1 MLSRL
6 VSPASSVTIHAVPD
20 LDPAFALST
29 FPFLSLSLV
38 SQPHTS
44 EVRTERPYICRPSA
58 EQGLRQLVYGH
69 RPRPCPRVGGP
80 WKLAGLDVGACLEND
95 GGLRVCLDDSRGFDT
110 RRDKQQQASFSVNSF
125 HPKEHRA

>member
-44 EVRTERPYICRPSA
+44 EVRTERPY
-58 EQGLRQLVYGH
+58 
-69 RPRPCPRVGGP
+69 
-80 WKLAGLDVGACLEND
+80 AGLQLNRGCASLYMDIAPAPVPGWGAPGSWLAW
-95 GGLRVCLDDSRGFDT
+95 T
-110 RRDKQQQASFSVNSF
+110 
-125 HPKEHRA
+125 